1 MTKKLLL
8 LLLLVLLFLSV
19 PELRSFAAP
28 VIDPVAAVTL
38 CADVSNVDTVIVNGE
53 VKKRGGKLLADV
65 DQARRLVEASR
76 DYLVEEVERKK
87 AAAQTEEPAP
97 A

>member
-1 MTKKLLL
+1 M
-8 LLLLVLLFLSV
+8 
-19 PELRSFAAP
+19 
-28 VIDPVAAVTL
+28 
-38 CADVSNVDTVIVNGE
+38 SNVDTVIVNGE

-65 DQARRLVEASR
+65 DRARRLVEASR
-76 DYLVEEVERKK
+76 DYLVGEVERKK